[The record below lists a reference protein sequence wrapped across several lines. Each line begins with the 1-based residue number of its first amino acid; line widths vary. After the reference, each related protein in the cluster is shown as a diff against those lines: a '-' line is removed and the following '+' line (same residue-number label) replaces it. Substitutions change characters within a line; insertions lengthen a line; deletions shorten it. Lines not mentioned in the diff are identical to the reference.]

1 MGGAAVPEIGD
12 HKKIKGGNWTVV
24 KFFTLSVAYTSVWL
38 AVSSELGYYRFL
50 YGPQVLLY
58 LNIAYYAP
66 SIPLLILSSFF
77 DEDLEA
83 ALGTAKTILVR
94 LLVGLVGYGLV
105 CAWFPFMPQH
115 LWFLLCSVVALGL
128 FSSIAF
134 SASYQMVARFAN
146 KNTIA
151 LGLGC
156 SASGPLI
163 LILQIAL
170 GLESIPTFEQQVAL
184 FLIIAVIVASGLW
197 ATVSLLFRHWDAIES
212 SAHAGDTGVTG
223 AEARQQLTA
232 PFLGNGAV
240 HNSEGDAEAGAGAG
254 ALEGEEFT
262 FATPVGASRELEGG
276 SPRTTAAT
284 PSQLYKTPSLPP
296 LIAYN
301 LLEPYE
307 TFLSAREDWTPSP
320 ILRRA
325 SSQGGERRRSREG
338 SPSFGSGLFNDGSGC
353 DAESPSFSP
362 AEDAAG
368 SGNDLEGIVDD
379 FSDIEIEE
387 LSSVH
392 TLKATISDVWPAL
405 IVVGLQGGIALTLF
419 PFFTYL
425 PSSGWIGVEAL
436 PKALFFVRIFSDIL
450 GRILPRSRYFKP
462 NSIRPV
468 MIIALIKLATEPLFF
483 FYLKSNP
490 KWHSD
495 IAAVV
500 YIAFMWSA
508 GGYVNTTAYMV
519 APRMVRPQF
528 KGTAAGLM
536 AMTYQLGHFIGLALA
551 AVLARVMY
559 GGMDGA
565 GDV

>member
-12 HKKIKGGNWTVV
+12 HKKNQRRKLDCSEVFYSFCSV
-24 KFFTLSVAYTSVWL
+24 YFSVA
-38 AVSSELGYYRFL
+38 R
-50 YGPQVLLY
+50 
-58 LNIAYYAP
+58 AYYAP

-284 PSQLYKTPSLPP
+284 PT
-296 LIAYN
+296 
-301 LLEPYE
+301 
-307 TFLSAREDWTPSP
+307 REDWTPSP